1 MMMKF
6 LGNEKKMWGL
16 NNTEASALT
25 PWLLVINALQLPL
38 KAFSGV
44 RNCSSL
50 RSTFPC
56 GTNPLSQ
63 ASTFLETCRSSY
75 VMKRSLARV

>member
-6 LGNEKKMWGL
+6 LGKEKKMWSL

-38 KAFSGV
+38 
-44 RNCSSL
+44 
-50 RSTFPC
+50 
-56 GTNPLSQ
+56 
-63 ASTFLETCRSSY
+63 
-75 VMKRSLARV
+75 